1 MIDLEPLRR
10 RVSECESRTTGLYQP
25 GWLTSQQARLEE
37 LRTKTMAT
45 GFWNDQTS
53 AAEIMGGIARI
64 EADIAS
70 QQKALSELDD
80 ARTAIELLVGMP
92 DLELEREAVG
102 SIEQLEHDLQIL
114 ETTAYFSGPYD
125 ASNAIL
131 SLSSGAGGTDAQDWT
146 EMLMRM
152 YIRYA
157 ERQGFEVLVTDY
169 MQGEEAG
176 IKGCTL
182 VIRGHYAYG
191 LLMHEKGVH
200 RLVRISPF
208 DANKR
213 RHTSFAAADVIPEI
227 PETNTDADIPEGD
240 LRIDVFHASGHGGQ
254 NVQKVS
260 TAVRI
265 THIPTGISASCQN
278 ERSQLQNKRMAM
290 AVLKSRLL
298 VQRELQR
305 DAQISEVRGAFKSAE
320 WGNEIRSYVL
330 QPYKLA
336 KDHRTGL
343 EKGNV
348 DAVLDGDLQDFIL
361 ASVRHDAEN
370 RRSSDS

>member
-10 RVSECESRTTGLYQP
+10 RVSECESRVSGLYQP
-25 GWLTSQQARLEE
+25 GWLTSQQAQLDE
-37 LRTKTMAT
+37 LRGKTTAA
-45 GFWNDQTS
+45 GFWNDQNG
-53 AAEIMGGIARI
+53 AAEIMGSIARI
-64 EADIAS
+64 EVDIAS
-70 QQKALSELDD
+70 QQKTLTELDN
-80 ARTAIELLVGMP
+80 ARTALDLLVGMP
-92 DLELEREAVG
+92 DPDLEHEAVDG
-102 SIEQLEHDLQIL
+102 IERLEHDLQIL

-146 EMLMRM
+146 AMLMRM
-152 YIRYA
+152 YTRYA
-157 ERQGFEVLVTDY
+157 ERQGFEVVVTDY
-169 MQGEEAG
+169 MLGEEAG

-182 VIRGHYAYG
+182 VINGQYAYG
-191 LLMHEKGVH
+191 LLKHEKGVH

-213 RHTSFAAADVIPEI
+213 RHTSFAATDVIPEI
-227 PETNTDADIPEGD
+227 PETSSNVEIPEGD
-240 LRIDVFHASGHGGQ
+240 LRIDVYHASGHGGQ

-298 VQRELQR
+298 VQQELQR
-305 DAQISEVRGAFKSAE
+305 DAQISEVRGVFKSAE

-336 KDHRTGL
+336 KDHRTGV

-361 ASVRHDAEN
+361 ASVRHDAED

>member
-1 MIDLEPLRR
+1 MGMI
-10 RVSECESRTTGLYQP
+10 S
-25 GWLTSQQARLEE
+25 
-37 LRTKTMAT
+37 
-45 GFWNDQTS
+45 
-53 AAEIMGGIARI
+53 RI
-64 EADIAS
+64 EGEIAS
-70 QQKALSELDD
+70 HDKALTDLDNV
-80 ARTAIELLVGMP
+80 RTALELLAGAA
-92 DLELEREAVG
+92 DADLEREVLG
-102 SIEQLEHDLQIL
+102 SLERLEHDLQIL
-114 ETTAYFSGPYD
+114 ETAAYFNSPYD
-125 ASNAIL
+125 VSNAIL

-152 YIRYA
+152 YTRYG
-157 ERQGFEVLVTDY
+157 ERQGFDVTVTDY
-169 MQGEEAG
+169 MPGEEAG

-182 VIRGHYAYG
+182 VVTGQYAYG
-191 LLMHEKGVH
+191 LLKHEKGVH

-213 RHTSFAAADVIPEI
+213 RHTSFAAVDVIPEI
-227 PETNTDADIPEGD
+227 PETDTNVEIPEAD
-240 LRIDVFHASGHGGQ
+240 LRIDVYHASGHGGQ
-254 NVQKVS
+254 NVQKVA

-265 THIPTGISASCQN
+265 THIPTGLSASCQN

-298 VQRELQR
+298 VYQEQQR
-305 DAQISEVRGAFKSAE
+305 DAQISEVRGVFKSAE

-361 ASVRHDAEN
+361 ASVRYDAEN
-370 RRSSDS
+370 RRSSNT

>member
-10 RVSECESRTTGLYQP
+10 RVSECETRISGLYQP
-25 GWLTSQQARLEE
+25 DWLTSRQSQLEE
-37 LRTKTMAT
+37 LRGKTTAA

-53 AAEIMGGIARI
+53 AAEIMGRISRI
-64 EADIAS
+64 EADIVS
-70 QQKALSELDD
+70 QQRALTDLDN
-80 ARTAIELLVGMP
+80 ARTALELLVGMP
-92 DLELEREAVG
+92 DPELEHEAVN
-102 SIEQLEHDLQIL
+102 SIEHLEHDLQIL
-114 ETTAYFSGPYD
+114 ETTAYFGGPYD

-182 VIRGHYAYG
+182 VIKGQYAYG

-227 PETNTDADIPEGD
+227 PETSTDADIPEGD

-265 THIPTGISASCQN
+265 THIPTGITASCQN

-290 AVLKSRLL
+290 AVLKSRLF
-298 VQRELQR
+298 VQRESQR

-336 KDHRTGL
+336 KDHRTGF

-370 RRSSDS
+370 RRSNDS

>member
-10 RVSECESRTTGLYQP
+10 RVSECETRISGLYQP
-25 GWLTSQQARLEE
+25 DWLTSRQSQLEE
-37 LRTKTMAT
+37 LRGKTTAA

-53 AAEIMGGIARI
+53 AAEIMGSISRV
-64 EADIAS
+64 EADIVS
-70 QQKALSELDD
+70 QQKALTDLDN
-80 ARTAIELLVGMP
+80 ARTALELLVGMP
-92 DLELEREAVG
+92 DLELEHEAVN
-102 SIEQLEHDLQIL
+102 SIEHLEHDLQIL
-114 ETTAYFSGPYD
+114 ETTAYFGGPYD

-182 VIRGHYAYG
+182 VIKGQYAYG

-227 PETNTDADIPEGD
+227 PETSTDADIPEGD

-265 THIPTGISASCQN
+265 THIPTGITASCQN

-290 AVLKSRLL
+290 AVLKSRLF
-298 VQRELQR
+298 VQRESQR

-336 KDHRTGL
+336 KDHRTGF

-370 RRSSDS
+370 RRSNDS

>member
-227 PETNTDADIPEGD
+227 PETRTDAEIPEGD
-240 LRIDVFHASGHGGQ
+240 LRIDVYHASGHGGQ

-290 AVLKSRLL
+290 AVLKSRLF

-361 ASVRHDAEN
+361 ASVRHDAED

>member
-10 RVSECESRTTGLYQP
+10 RISECESRVSGLYQP

-37 LRTKTMAT
+37 LRARTSAA

-53 AAEIMGGIARI
+53 AAEIMASIARI
-64 EADIAS
+64 EADVAS
-70 QQKALSELDD
+70 QQKAVSELDN
-80 ARTAIELLVGMP
+80 ARTAIELLAGMP
-92 DLELEREAVG
+92 DPELEREAVG
-102 SIEQLEHDLQIL
+102 SIDQLEHDLQIL

-146 EMLMRM
+146 GMLMRM
-152 YIRYA
+152 YTRYA

-182 VIRGHYAYG
+182 VIRGAYAYG

-227 PETNTDADIPEGD
+227 PETNADADIPEGD

>member
-10 RVSECESRTTGLYQP
+10 RVLECQSRTTGLYQP
-25 GWLTSQQARLEE
+25 DWLAGREARLEE
-37 LRTKTMAT
+37 LRRKTTAV

-70 QQKALSELDD
+70 QRKALTELDN
-80 ARTAIELLVGMP
+80 ARTAIELLAGMP
-92 DLELEREAVG
+92 DPELEKEAVG

-152 YIRYA
+152 YTRYA
-157 ERQGFEVLVTDY
+157 ERQGFQVVVTDY

-182 VIRGHYAYG
+182 VINGQYAYG
-191 LLMHEKGVH
+191 LLKHEKGVH

-213 RHTSFAAADVIPEI
+213 RHTSFAATDVIPEI
-227 PETNTDADIPEGD
+227 PETSSNVEIPEDD
-240 LRIDVFHASGHGGQ
+240 LRIDVYHASGHGGQ

-290 AVLKSRLL
+290 AVLKSRLF
-298 VQRELQR
+298 VQQELQR
-305 DAQISEVRGAFKSAE
+305 DAEISEVRGAFKSAE

-336 KDHRTGL
+336 KDHRTGV

-361 ASVRHDAEN
+361 ASVRHDAED
-370 RRSSDS
+370 RRSSDP

>member
-227 PETNTDADIPEGD
+227 PETRTDAEIPEGD
-240 LRIDVFHASGHGGQ
+240 LRIDVYHASGHGGQ

-290 AVLKSRLL
+290 AVLKSRLF

>member
-10 RVSECESRTTGLYQP
+10 RASECESRISGLYQL
-25 GWLTSQQARLEE
+25 GWLASQQTQLEE
-37 LRTKTMAT
+37 LRTKTMAA
-45 GFWNDQTS
+45 GFWNDQTR
-53 AAEIMGGIARI
+53 AAEIMGSIARI
-64 EADIAS
+64 EADILS
-70 QQKALSELDD
+70 QQKALTDLDN
-80 ARTAIELLVGMP
+80 ARTAIELLAGMP
-92 DLELEREAVG
+92 DPELEHEAVG
-102 SIEQLEHDLQIL
+102 SIEHLEHDLQIL

-182 VIRGHYAYG
+182 VIKGQYAYG

-213 RHTSFAAADVIPEI
+213 RHTSFAAVDVIPEI
-227 PETNTDADIPEGD
+227 PETSTDVEIPEGE

-254 NVQKVS
+254 NVQKVA

-305 DAQISEVRGAFKSAE
+305 DAKISEVRGAFKSAE

-370 RRSSDS
+370 RRSSGS

>member
-10 RVSECESRTTGLYQP
+10 RVSECESRVSGLYQP

-37 LRTKTMAT
+37 LRTKTMAP

-70 QQKALSELDD
+70 QQKALSGLDN

-92 DLELEREAVG
+92 DPELEREAVG
-102 SIEQLEHDLQIL
+102 SIEHLEHDLQIL

-157 ERQGFEVLVTDY
+157 ERQGFEVLVTDC

-305 DAQISEVRGAFKSAE
+305 DAKISEVRGVFKSAE

-361 ASVRHDAEN
+361 ASVRHDAED

>member
-10 RVSECESRTTGLYQP
+10 RVSECESRVSGLYQP
-25 GWLTSQQARLEE
+25 GWLTSQQAQLDE
-37 LRTKTMAT
+37 LRGKTTAA
-45 GFWNDQTS
+45 GFWNDQNG
-53 AAEIMGGIARI
+53 AAEIMGSIARI
-64 EADIAS
+64 EVDIAS
-70 QQKALSELDD
+70 QQKTLTELDN
-80 ARTAIELLVGMP
+80 ARTALDLLVGMP
-92 DLELEREAVG
+92 DPDLEHEAVDG
-102 SIEQLEHDLQIL
+102 IERLEHDLQIL

-146 EMLMRM
+146 AMLMRM
-152 YIRYA
+152 YTRYA
-157 ERQGFEVLVTDY
+157 ERQGFEVVVTDY
-169 MQGEEAG
+169 MLGEEAG

-182 VIRGHYAYG
+182 VINGQYAYG
-191 LLMHEKGVH
+191 LLKHEKGVH

-213 RHTSFAAADVIPEI
+213 RHTSFAATDVIPEI
-227 PETNTDADIPEGD
+227 PETSSNVEIPEGD
-240 LRIDVFHASGHGGQ
+240 LRIDVYHASGHGGQ

-298 VQRELQR
+298 VQQELQR
-305 DAQISEVRGAFKSAE
+305 DAQISEVRGVFKSAE

-336 KDHRTGL
+336 KDHRTGV

-348 DAVLDGDLQDFIL
+348 DAVLDGDLQDFVL
-361 ASVRHDAEN
+361 ASVRHDAED

>member
-10 RVSECESRTTGLYQP
+10 RVSECETRISGLYRP
-25 GWLTSQQARLEE
+25 GWLTSRQAQLEE
-37 LRTKTMAT
+37 LRSKTTAA

-53 AAEIMGGIARI
+53 AAEIMGGIARM
-64 EADIAS
+64 EADIVS
-70 QQKALSELDD
+70 RQKALTDLDN
-80 ARTAIELLVGMP
+80 ARTALELLVGMP
-92 DLELEREAVG
+92 DPELEHEAVG
-102 SIEQLEHDLQIL
+102 SIEHLEHDLQIL
-114 ETTAYFSGPYD
+114 ETTAYFGGPYD

-152 YIRYA
+152 YTRYA

-182 VIRGHYAYG
+182 VINGQYAYG
-191 LLMHEKGVH
+191 FLKHEKGVH

-213 RHTSFAAADVIPEI
+213 RHTSFAAVDVIPEI
-227 PETNTDADIPEGD
+227 PETSSNVEIPEGD
-240 LRIDVFHASGHGGQ
+240 LRIDVYHASGHGGQ

-290 AVLKSRLL
+290 AVLKSRLF
-298 VQRELQR
+298 VQQELQR
-305 DAQISEVRGAFKSAE
+305 DAQISEVRGLFKSAE

>member
-10 RVSECESRTTGLYQP
+10 RVSECESRVSGLYQS

-37 LRTKTMAT
+37 LRTKTMAA

-70 QQKALSELDD
+70 QQKALSGLDN

-92 DLELEREAVG
+92 DPELEREAVG
-102 SIEQLEHDLQIL
+102 SIEHLEHDLQIL

-152 YIRYA
+152 YTRYA

-182 VIRGHYAYG
+182 VIRGPYAYG

-361 ASVRHDAEN
+361 ASVRHDAED
-370 RRSSDS
+370 RRSSDT

>member
-1 MIDLEPLRR
+1 
-10 RVSECESRTTGLYQP
+10 
-25 GWLTSQQARLEE
+25 
-37 LRTKTMAT
+37 
-45 GFWNDQTS
+45 
-53 AAEIMGGIARI
+53 
-64 EADIAS
+64 
-70 QQKALSELDD
+70 
-80 ARTAIELLVGMP
+80 MP
-92 DLELEREAVG
+92 DPELEREAVG

-114 ETTAYFSGPYD
+114 ETAAYFSGPYD
-125 ASNAIL
+125 ASNAIV

-169 MQGEEAG
+169 VQGEEAG

-182 VIRGHYAYG
+182 VIRGQYAYG

-213 RHTSFAAADVIPEI
+213 RHTSFAAVDVIPEI
-227 PETNTDADIPEGD
+227 PETIKDAEIPEGD
-240 LRIDVFHASGHGGQ
+240 LRIDVYHASGHGGQ
-254 NVQKVS
+254 NVQKVA

-361 ASVRHDAEN
+361 ASVRHDAED
-370 RRSSDS
+370 RRSSST

>member
-1 MIDLEPLRR
+1 
-10 RVSECESRTTGLYQP
+10 
-25 GWLTSQQARLEE
+25 
-37 LRTKTMAT
+37 
-45 GFWNDQTS
+45 
-53 AAEIMGGIARI
+53 MGTISRI
-64 EADIAS
+64 EGEVAS
-70 QQKALSELDD
+70 QAKALEGLDD
-80 ARTAIELLVGMP
+80 AHTALELLAGGTDVELEQEALHSIERLER
-92 DLELEREAVG
+92 DLEV
-102 SIEQLEHDLQIL
+102 L
-114 ETTAYFSGPYD
+114 ETATYFNGPYD
-125 ASNAIL
+125 ISNAIL

-152 YIRYA
+152 YMRYG
-157 ERQGFEVLVTDY
+157 ERQGFAVAVTDY
-169 MQGEEAG
+169 MPGEEAG

-182 VIRGHYAYG
+182 VVTGRYAYG
-191 LLMHEKGVH
+191 LLKHEKGVH

-213 RHTSFAAADVIPEI
+213 RHTSFAAVDVIPEI
-227 PETNTDADIPEGD
+227 PETDTNVEIPEAD
-240 LRIDVFHASGHGGQ
+240 LRIDVYHASGHGGQ
-254 NVQKVS
+254 NVQKVA

-265 THIPTGISASCQN
+265 THIPTGLTASCQN

-298 VQRELQR
+298 AYQEQQR

-336 KDHRTGL
+336 KDHRTGV

-370 RRSSDS
+370 RRSSNP

>member
-10 RVSECESRTTGLYQP
+10 RVSECETRISGLYRP
-25 GWLTSQQARLEE
+25 GWLTSRQAQLEE
-37 LRTKTMAT
+37 LRSKTTAA

-53 AAEIMGGIARI
+53 AAEIMGGIARM
-64 EADIAS
+64 EADIVS
-70 QQKALSELDD
+70 QQKALTDLDN
-80 ARTAIELLVGMP
+80 ARTALELLVGMP
-92 DLELEREAVG
+92 DLELEHEAVG
-102 SIEQLEHDLQIL
+102 SIEHLEHDLQIL
-114 ETTAYFSGPYD
+114 ETTAYFGGPYD

-182 VIRGHYAYG
+182 VIKGQYAYG

-227 PETNTDADIPEGD
+227 PETRTDAEIPEGD
-240 LRIDVFHASGHGGQ
+240 LRIDVYHASGHGGQ

-290 AVLKSRLL
+290 AVLKSRLF

-305 DAQISEVRGAFKSAE
+305 DAQISEVRGVFKSAE

-361 ASVRHDAEN
+361 ASIRHDAEN

>member
-10 RVSECESRTTGLYQP
+10 RVVECQSRTTGLYQP
-25 GWLTSQQARLEE
+25 DWLAGRQARLEE
-37 LRTKTMAT
+37 LRRKTTAV

-70 QQKALSELDD
+70 QRKALTELDN
-80 ARTAIELLVGMP
+80 ARTAIELLAGMP
-92 DLELEREAVG
+92 DPELEKEAVG

-152 YIRYA
+152 YTRYA
-157 ERQGFEVLVTDY
+157 ERQGFQVVVTDY

-182 VIRGHYAYG
+182 VINGQYAYG
-191 LLMHEKGVH
+191 LLKHEKGVH

-213 RHTSFAAADVIPEI
+213 RHTSFAATDVIPEI
-227 PETNTDADIPEGD
+227 PETSSNVEIPEDD
-240 LRIDVFHASGHGGQ
+240 LRIDVYHASGHGGQ

-290 AVLKSRLL
+290 AVLKSRLF
-298 VQRELQR
+298 VQQELQR
-305 DAQISEVRGAFKSAE
+305 DAEISEVRGAFKSAE

-336 KDHRTGL
+336 KDHRTGV

-361 ASVRHDAEN
+361 ASVRHDAED
-370 RRSSDS
+370 RRSSDP

>member
-10 RVSECESRTTGLYQP
+10 RVSECETRISGLYRP
-25 GWLTSQQARLEE
+25 GWLTSRQAQLEE
-37 LRTKTMAT
+37 LRSKTTAV
-45 GFWNDQTS
+45 GFWNDQTN

-64 EADIAS
+64 EADIVS
-70 QQKALSELDD
+70 HQKALMDLDN
-80 ARTAIELLVGMP
+80 ARTALELLLGMP
-92 DLELEREAVG
+92 DPELEHEAVG
-102 SIEQLEHDLQIL
+102 SIEHLEHDLQRL
-114 ETTAYFSGPYD
+114 ETTAYFGGPYD

-182 VIRGHYAYG
+182 VIKGQYAYG

-227 PETNTDADIPEGD
+227 PETSTDAEIPEDD
-240 LRIDVFHASGHGGQ
+240 LRIDVYHASGHGGQ

-305 DAQISEVRGAFKSAE
+305 DARISEVRGAFKSAE

-361 ASVRHDAEN
+361 ASVRHDAED
-370 RRSSDS
+370 RRSNDS

>member
-10 RVSECESRTTGLYQP
+10 RVSECETRISGLYQP
-25 GWLTSQQARLEE
+25 DWLTSRQSQLEE
-37 LRTKTMAT
+37 LRGKTTAA

-53 AAEIMGGIARI
+53 AAEIMGGISRV
-64 EADIAS
+64 EADIVS
-70 QQKALSELDD
+70 QQKALTDLDN
-80 ARTAIELLVGMP
+80 ARTALELLVGMP
-92 DLELEREAVG
+92 DLELEHEAVN
-102 SIEQLEHDLQIL
+102 SIEHLEHDLQIL
-114 ETTAYFSGPYD
+114 ETTAYFGGPYD

-182 VIRGHYAYG
+182 VIKGQYAYG

-227 PETNTDADIPEGD
+227 PETSTDADIPEGD

-265 THIPTGISASCQN
+265 THIPTGITASCQN

-290 AVLKSRLL
+290 AVLKSRLF
-298 VQRELQR
+298 VQRESQR
-305 DAQISEVRGAFKSAE
+305 DAQISEERGAFKSAE

-336 KDHRTGL
+336 KDHRTGF

-361 ASVRHDAEN
+361 ASVRHDAED
-370 RRSSDS
+370 RRSNDS

>member
-10 RVSECESRTTGLYQP
+10 RVSECETRISGLYQP
-25 GWLTSQQARLEE
+25 DWLTSRQSQLEE
-37 LRTKTMAT
+37 LRGKTTAA

-53 AAEIMGGIARI
+53 AAEIMGGISRV
-64 EADIAS
+64 EADIVS
-70 QQKALSELDD
+70 QQKALTDLDN
-80 ARTAIELLVGMP
+80 ARTALELLVGMP
-92 DLELEREAVG
+92 DLELEHEAVN
-102 SIEQLEHDLQIL
+102 SIEHLEHDLQIL
-114 ETTAYFSGPYD
+114 ETTAYFGGPYD

-182 VIRGHYAYG
+182 VIKGQYAYG

-227 PETNTDADIPEGD
+227 PETSTDADIPEGD

-265 THIPTGISASCQN
+265 THIPTGITASCQN

-290 AVLKSRLL
+290 AVLKSRLF
-298 VQRELQR
+298 VQRESQR

-336 KDHRTGL
+336 KDHRTGF

-370 RRSSDS
+370 RRSNDS

>member
-10 RVSECESRTTGLYQP
+10 RVSECESRISGLYQP
-25 GWLTSQQARLEE
+25 GWLTSQQAQLDE
-37 LRTKTMAT
+37 LRGKTTAV
-45 GFWNDQTS
+45 GFWNDQNG
-53 AAEIMGGIARI
+53 AAEIMGSIARI
-64 EADIAS
+64 EVDIAS
-70 QQKALSELDD
+70 QQKTLTELDN
-80 ARTAIELLVGMP
+80 ARTALDLLVGMP
-92 DLELEREAVG
+92 DPDLEHEAVDG
-102 SIEQLEHDLQIL
+102 IERLEHDLQIL

-146 EMLMRM
+146 AMLMRM
-152 YIRYA
+152 YTRYA
-157 ERQGFEVLVTDY
+157 ERQGFEVVVTDY
-169 MQGEEAG
+169 MLGEEAG

-182 VIRGHYAYG
+182 VINGQYAYG
-191 LLMHEKGVH
+191 LLKHEKGVH

-213 RHTSFAAADVIPEI
+213 RHTSFAATDVIPEI
-227 PETNTDADIPEGD
+227 PETSSNVEIPEGD
-240 LRIDVFHASGHGGQ
+240 LRIDVYHASGHGGQ
-254 NVQKVS
+254 NVQKFS

-298 VQRELQR
+298 VQQELQR
-305 DAQISEVRGAFKSAE
+305 DAQISEVRGVFKSAE

-336 KDHRTGL
+336 KDHRTGV

-361 ASVRHDAEN
+361 ASVRHDAED